1 MSFIKTVT
9 PRLREDY
16 SEEVARRIRRS
27 LAHLPNV
34 EEKKMFSGISFLV
47 DEKMCIS
54 VGKTGIMFRIDPAI
68 HEEALQKNGC
78 ATVTMQGREYKGW
91 IRITEDGMKS
101 RQDFEHWVHLALE
114 FNGKARKSKKHG

>member
-9 PRLREDY
+9 PRVREDY
-16 SEEVARRIRRS
+16 SEELACRIRRS

-54 VGKTGIMFRIDPAI
+54 VGKTGVMLRIDPAI
-68 HEEALQKNGC
+68 HDEALQRKGC
-78 ATVTMQGREYKGW
+78 TTVMMQGREYKGW
-91 IRITEDGMKS
+91 IRLTEEGMKS
-101 RQDFEHWVHLALE
+101 RQDFEHWLRLALE
-114 FNGKARKSKKHG
+114 FNGKARKSKQPG